1 MQKPVY
7 EIELLQNVDKELE
20 GDFHASSKSVEYKK
34 GTSPFST
41 KDLLHHFYIV
51 LDGKVKTYQINFETS
66 KEQTLFIYKRGDMFD
81 VLSLLDKKPHEV
93 IYEVLEDAKLLQL
106 PIEKVRYWIENSPKF
121 NKMFFPYLASQM
133 RYLEDLATEVSLYDV
148 KERLVHL
155 LLQNLDTEEH
165 FKYNLLQN
173 LSNSE
178 ISKLLGSVRHVLE
191 RAIKELRDDGLVETG
206 RKNIKIS
213 NLQKLL
219 EKNSKMLLK

>member
-20 GDFHASSKSVEYKK
+20 GDFYASSKSVEYKK

-191 RAIKELRDDGLVETG
+191 RAIKELRDNGLVETG

>member
-1 MQKPVY
+1 MRKPLY
-7 EIELLQNVDKELE
+7 EIELLSNVDKEFE
-20 GDFHASSKSVEYKK
+20 NEFYRYAKTREYKK
-34 GTSPFST
+34 GSSPFGS
-41 KDLLHHFYIV
+41 DELLKYFYIV
-51 LDGKVKTYQINFETS
+51 VEGKIKTYRLNLETL

-81 VLSLLDKKPHEV
+81 AVSLLDGLVHEV
-93 IYEVLEDAKLLQL
+93 VYEVLEDCKLLEL
-106 PIEKVRYWIENSPKF
+106 PIQKVREWLEGSSKF
-121 NKMFFPYLASQM
+121 SKMFFPYLSSQM
-133 RYLEDLATEVSLYDV
+133 RYMEDLASEISLYDV
-148 KERLVHL
+148 KERFIHL
-155 LLQNLDTEEH
+155 LLQNLDPDDN
-165 FKYNLLQN
+165 FKYNILQN

>member
-20 GDFHASSKSVEYKK
+20 GDFYASSKSVEYKK

-41 KDLLHHFYIV
+41 KDLLHDFYIV
-51 LDGKVKTYQINFETS
+51 LDGKVKTYQINFDTS

-81 VLSLLDKKPHEV
+81 VLSLLDKKPHDV
-93 IYEVLEDAKLLQL
+93 IYEVLEDVKLLQL

-155 LLQNLDTEEH
+155 LLQNLDPNDN

-191 RAIKELRDDGLVETG
+191 RAIKELREDGLVETG